1 MSFFPSLCF
10 CFLTQQV
17 VDIIETVHKA
27 VFFVC
32 IDFEVFV
39 ASGSFIRN
47 GLLGQVYFHF
57 GFGIGRNRV
66 EQFFEKRFAYDNREY
81 EIVEFVV
88 FVNIGKKTRYD
99 NPKSVIGDGPSGV
112 FPARSG
118 TEIFTGYQYFTS
130 VGRVIEYEIFIYGTV
145 GIVTP
150 VPKKIFTEPLSGS
163 SFEKACQYDLYHK
176 YN

>member
-1 MSFFPSLCF
+1 ML
-10 CFLTQQV
+10 
-17 VDIIETVHKA
+17 
-27 VFFVC
+27 
-32 IDFEVFV
+32 DFEVFV

-99 NPKSVIGDGPSGV
+99 NPESVSAMAQAGV

-118 TEIFTGYQYFTS
+118 TEIFTGYQYFT
-130 VGRVIEYEIFIYGTV
+130 
-145 GIVTP
+145 P
-150 VPKKIFTEPLSGS
+150 
-163 SFEKACQYDLYHK
+163 
-176 YN
+176 